1 MTTRAG
7 RLLRRTMMTT
17 TTTVTTAMMTA
28 MAFTVRFNQSIF
40 KYSSAVNEEIVD
52 MDNSQHYGI
61 HSS

>member
-1 MTTRAG
+1 
-7 RLLRRTMMTT
+7 MTT